1 MSFKIIGLIYFGD
14 VEGLS
19 DATQLS
25 FQIILATWHSLL
37 MMSSGILLF
46 RKREYTPLGRLVFF
60 IIFIHSLAKTL
71 SNILYMYCLQN
82 LENTAAG
89 TAFNIFELTGIVT
102 YYCMYDIVLFSWIE
116 VVFRVSH
123 LGYGEEIVH
132 KWRNIFCVFT
142 AVWILAIFIISDLVI
157 NKSMETAIKVFGFGL
172 VTITIFSF
180 ILSMAFLFYW
190 IRLHQLIKSIPINS
204 VGSTKSQFL
213 TKFAIL
219 SFIFIVCLDIKII
232 HYALNIHD
240 PFSSDIWDLYAFN
253 YLPEAIAVTTALV
266 FFMGSKTNIDLQQDE
281 REYSE
286 TEKANIKRREEK
298 QKLLLNGASS
308 STSDDGISI

>member
-14 VEGLS
+14 LEGLS
-19 DATQLS
+19 EATQLS
-25 FQIILATWHSLL
+25 FQIILATWHCLL
-37 MMSSGILLF
+37 MMTSGILLF
-46 RKREYTPLGRLVFF
+46 KKREYTFLGRLVFS
-60 IIFIHSLAKTL
+60 IIFAHSLAKTL

-82 LENTAAG
+82 LENDQAS
-89 TAFNIFELTGIVT
+89 TAFNIFELVGIVT
-102 YYCMYDIVLFSWIE
+102 YYCMYDIVLFSWVE

-123 LGYGEEIVH
+123 LGYGEEKVH
-132 KWRNIFCVFT
+132 KWRNIFCIFT
-142 AVWILAIFIISDLVI
+142 ACWILAIFIISDLVI
-157 NKSMETAIKVFGFGL
+157 NKDQEIAIKVFGFGL
-172 VTITIFSF
+172 VSVTIFSF

-190 IRLHQLIKSIPINS
+190 IRLHKLIKSIPINS

-213 TKFAIL
+213 GKFAVL
-219 SFIFIVCLDIKII
+219 SFIFIICLDVKIV

-266 FFMGSKTNIDLQQDE
+266 FFMGSKTNMELEQE

-286 TEKANIKRREEK
+286 TERANIKRRQEK
-298 QKLLLNGASS
+298 QLLLNGASA
-308 STSDDGISI
+308 TSDESISI